1 MKIIENIHWKCST
14 LPGEN
19 RAELWAVLGNTGVQG
34 STGKGDPLNPGQS
47 RVPPEIFSDAKYF
60 LSQSEGKYFL
70 KLYTLLS
77 QHHFVLE
84 VVDKKI
90 VDERYARLKAPVRP
104 SRRLPEQES
113 FSVDLAYC
121 SIDFLVHWSQV
132 FPSDFRRK
140 NQTAVLVIRVEPC
153 RGPRSNQWH
162 Y

>member
-1 MKIIENIHWKCST
+1 MLGSRAPQAREIPSIQV
-14 LPGEN
+14 
-19 RAELWAVLGNTGVQG
+19 RAEFRL
-34 STGKGDPLNPGQS
+34 
-47 RVPPEIFSDAKYF
+47 KYF
-60 LSQSEGKYFL
+60 LMRNIFYRRARLNIFL
-70 KLYTLLS
+70 TNWIKLYIFLS

-153 RGPRSNQWH
+153 RGPRSNQ
-162 Y
+162 